1 MEKEAY
7 ERKKREHQEEEE
19 EKARLIRLEEFKGQK
34 CRGMK
39 IRSGT
44 SITQE
49 KEEMRCSK
57 RRKLKEPEQTQTEAI
72 NNILAIEHQALNILA
87 IKYFPEPKTMT
98 EATTQSSEQVPPS
111 TPAETRIR
119 SVKQKTKNNYITKL
133 YGWSA
138 WWSMVERQ
146 NRPDKSQAP
155 VYQKLTSLEKSKFRF
170 RNLEAERKIFI
181 EKETEILRF

>member
-1 MEKEAY
+1 
-7 ERKKREHQEEEE
+7 
-19 EKARLIRLEEFKGQK
+19 
-34 CRGMK
+34 
-39 IRSGT
+39 
-44 SITQE
+44 
-49 KEEMRCSK
+49 MRCSK

-146 NRPDKSQAP
+146 NRPDKSQVP
-155 VYQKLTSLEKSKFRF
+155 VYQKLSSLEKSKFRF
-170 RNLEAERKIFI
+170 RKSEAEKIRFI
-181 EKETEILRF
+181 EKYHPCEDSNRLIRPEKSVLVKKPEENVHTEGGVHPKKKQKFWDFRHGGNRKSTKKKI